1 MTKQETMSTSRRSVL
16 KAATTVAATLA
27 APSLLRAQSAFEFSI
42 GSSHP
47 LTSLWVGPMKTT
59 FQKEVEEKAAAL
71 GFKVNW
77 REAYGGTLYKFQETL
92 TAVRRNFVDI
102 GWVGSI
108 WEGRSLPLANISY
121 FAPFASDDVVQ
132 VVESIDKL
140 TTTFKPMTDAWTR
153 NNMVYLGGTGID
165 TAHLWTTFPVNRFED
180 LKGRKF
186 STAGLV
192 ANLIK
197 GTGAVA
203 VNSAQTNFYTDIQTG
218 VTEGVM
224 TAGTVFYPTRA
235 YEVAKYFTRV
245 GGGAM
250 SIGGLAMNKEKFDPL
265 PPLLQQVLRGAGKQF
280 ARAVATETFARSNAF
295 LAEMVKSG
303 NIETSLPASERQKWI
318 SAMPNLGDEFAKANP
333 EVPVKEAISLYLA
346 EIRKAGGKPARD
358 WDQG

>member
-1 MTKQETMSTSRRSVL
+1 MTISRRSL
-16 KAATTVAATLA
+16 MKTAGAAMATLA
-27 APSLLRAQSAFEFSI
+27 APAIARAQTSFEFNI

-47 LTSLWVGPMKTT
+47 LTSLWVGPMKTV
-59 FQKEVEEKAAAL
+59 FQTEVETKAQAL
-71 GFKVNW
+71 GFKITW

-108 WEGRSLPLANISY
+108 WEGKSLPLANLSY
-121 FAPFASDDVVQ
+121 FAPFASDDVVH

-140 TTTFKPMTDAWTR
+140 TTTFKPMAEAWTR

-165 TAHLWTTFPVNRFED
+165 TAHLWTTFSVSRFED

-235 YEVAKYFTRV
+235 YEIAKYFTRV

-250 SIGGLAMNKEKFDPL
+250 SIGGIAMNKEKFDTLPSPL
-265 PPLLQQVLRGAGKQF
+265 QGVMRGAGRVF
-280 ARAVATETFARSNAF
+280 ARAVATETLARSDAL
-295 LAEMVKSG
+295 LADMVKSG
-303 NIETSLPASERQKWI
+303 NIETSLPNAERQKWI
-318 SAMPNLGDEFAKANP
+318 SSMPNLGEEFAKANP
-333 EVPVKEAISLYLA
+333 NVPVKEAISLYLA